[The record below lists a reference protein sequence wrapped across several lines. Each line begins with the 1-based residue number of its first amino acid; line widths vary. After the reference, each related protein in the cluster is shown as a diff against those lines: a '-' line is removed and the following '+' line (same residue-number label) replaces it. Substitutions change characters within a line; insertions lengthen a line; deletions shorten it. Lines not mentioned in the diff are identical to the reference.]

1 LTQIISGNISVL
13 ILLSGAV
20 CTYLMLSESTTQ
32 NNSIS
37 NHDSLQVIVKILNSD
52 NAINHALSTNK
63 NHDIP
68 FNTRISKRIHF
79 AICNS
84 CYWCASLFLD
94 SSIKCPICESDRNVE
109 VIPISKNE
117 SFKISHDPK
126 AGIILAFS

>member
-1 LTQIISGNISVL
+1 M
-13 ILLSGAV
+13 LSGRI
-20 CTYLMLSESTTQ
+20 TQ

-37 NHDSLQVIVKILNSD
+37 NHYSLQVIVKILNSE
-52 NAINHALSTNK
+52 NAINQAPSTNK

-68 FNTRISKRIHF
+68 FSTRISKRIRF
-79 AICNS
+79 VICNS
-84 CYWCASLFLD
+84 CYWCASSFLD